1 MVGEQVGEFVA
12 ECVDPALQRG
22 VEHVAEHQHAAL
34 HPLARAAEFRVAELG
49 HAAVAVEHGDQ
60 HVDDCIL
67 AEAVTQGDV
76 LDDLLALRCKLLHFD
91 GSGVVV

>member
-1 MVGEQVGEFVA
+1 LASRVGELVA
-12 ECVDPALQRG
+12 ECVDPALERG

-60 HVDDCIL
+60 HVGDCIL
-67 AEAVTQGDV
+67 AEAVTAGDIV
-76 LDDLLALRCKLLHFD
+76 DDLPTLR
-91 GSGVVV
+91 V